1 MFTNIRIGTRQMLA
15 VGLLLAL
22 MLTMSLIG
30 YQGLGSSVQIDA
42 RLCDFAH
49 RLRAHILGC
58 RRFEKDHWLN
68 IGDAAQ
74 EKEYDGKWAYEQS
87 QVLARLDDAGAIA
100 VDATDKE
107 ALAVMRAEFARYVD
121 GYSLVRKAVGDGRI
135 RSARDANLAI
145 VPYKE
150 IIHRMEAASQ
160 GFADEHSRR
169 MQQLGDKTRRTMIGM
184 VGIAIVTSLLAVII
198 GWLLTRSITVP
209 VAEIVEVARRIAAG
223 DLRGRV
229 VASRGDELG
238 LLQSAIGDML
248 AKLGQILG
256 EVRSGADG
264 LATASSHVSAS
275 SQSLSRGTSEQAA
288 SVEETSSSLEEMSA
302 SITQNADNS
311 KRMEEMAL
319 KGANDAGDA
328 ARAVGETAAAMRT
341 IVDKISV
348 VEEIAYQTNL
358 LALNAAIEA
367 ARAGEHGRGFAVVAL
382 EVRRLAERS
391 QAAAQGIGGVAGG
404 SVQAADR
411 SATLLGELAPS
422 IRRAAELTQ
431 EVAAAST
438 EQAGGVAL
446 MNRAIAQVDQ
456 VTQQNASAAEELA
469 STAEEM
475 AQQAQSLQQLVG
487 YFHIDEQ
494 LFPAPKKPSPRAA
507 RRAEAQ
513 AQAKS
518 HAPRNGEVEAR
529 LDAQP
534 PSSHNGEFR
543 RF

>member
-1 MFTNIRIGTRQMLA
+1 MFKNMSIGTRQTLSI
-15 VGLLLAL
+15 VLLLFL
-22 MLTMSLIG
+22 MTILAAMAYS
-30 YQGLGSSVQIDA
+30 GLGSGAQMDA
-42 RLCDFAH
+42 RLSDYAH

-74 EKEYDGKWAYEQS
+74 EAEYDKKWTFEHD
-87 QVLARLDDAGAIA
+87 QVLARLDDAAEIA
-100 VDATDKE
+100 VDASDKE
-107 ALAVMRAEFARYVD
+107 ALAIMRAEFAKYAD
-121 GYSLVRKAVGDGRI
+121 GYLVVRKAVADGRI
-135 RSARDANLAI
+135 RNARDANLAI
-145 VPYKE
+145 VPYKD

-169 MQQLGDKTRRTMIGM
+169 TQLLGERARRTLASM
-184 VGIAIVTSLLAVII
+184 LAVVLITIVLSLII
-198 GWLLTRSITVP
+198 GPVLVRSITVP

-248 AKLGQILG
+248 GKLGAILA

-311 KRMEEMAL
+311 KRMEEMSL
-319 KGANDAGDA
+319 KGASDAGDA
-328 ARAVGETAAAMRT
+328 ARAVGETASAMRT

-391 QAAAQGIGGVAGG
+391 QAAAQGIGGLAGG

-411 SATLLGELAPS
+411 SATLLAELAPS

-431 EVAAAST
+431 EVAAASS

-487 YFHIDEQ
+487 YFRIEEEPAATP
-494 LFPAPKKPSPRAA
+494 PAPTRRKRAA
-507 RRAEAQ
+507 RPATVHGEAEPAR
-513 AQAKS
+513 
-518 HAPRNGEVEAR
+518 HGEVAAR

>member
-1 MFTNIRIGTRQMLA
+1 MFTNVRIGTRQALSIA
-15 VGLLLAL
+15 LLLVL
-22 MLTMSLIG
+22 MATLTVIG
-30 YQGLGSSVQIDA
+30 YSGLGSSVQTDA

-68 IGDAAQ
+68 IGDPEQ
-74 EKEYDGKWAYEQS
+74 ELEYDKKWQQEHDA
-87 QVLARLDDAGAIA
+87 VLARLADAGAIA
-100 VDATDKE
+100 VEAADKE
-107 ALAVMRAEFARYVD
+107 ALGVMTTEFAKYVD
-121 GYSLVRKAVGDGRI
+121 GYMLVRKAVNDGRI
-135 RSARDANLAI
+135 RNARDANLAVI
-145 VPYKE
+145 PYKDV
-150 IIHRMEAASQ
+150 IHRMEAASE
-160 GFADEHSRR
+160 GFADEHSQR
-169 MQQLGDKTRRTMIGM
+169 MQQLGDKTRHTMIGM
-184 VGIAIVTSLLAVII
+184 VVIAILTSLLAVVI
-198 GWLLTRSITVP
+198 GWFLVRSITVP
-209 VAEIVEVARRIAAG
+209 VAEIVDIARRIAAG

-229 VASRGDELG
+229 VATRGDELG
-238 LLQSAIGDML
+238 LLQGAIGDML
-248 AKLGQILG
+248 GKLGQVLG
-256 EVRSGADG
+256 EVRNGADG
-264 LATASSHVSAS
+264 LAQASSHVSAS
-275 SQSLSRGTSEQAA
+275 SQNLSRGTSEQAA

-311 KRMEEMAL
+311 KRMEEMSL
-319 KGANDAGDA
+319 KGAGDAGDA
-328 ARAVGETAAAMRT
+328 ARAVADTAAAMRT
-341 IVDKISV
+341 IVEKISV

-391 QAAAQGIGGVAGG
+391 QAAAQGIGGVAA
-404 SVQAADR
+404 SSLAAADR

-422 IRRAAELTQ
+422 IRRAAELVQ

-475 AQQAQSLQQLVG
+475 AQQAGSLQQLVG
-487 YFHIDEQ
+487 YFKVDDAPTPPPVK
-494 LFPAPKKPSPRAA
+494 LAARPRPAPAPKTGEIEPRLA
-507 RRAEAQ
+507 AQ
-513 AQAKS
+513 A
-518 HAPRNGEVEAR
+518 
-529 LDAQP
+529 

>member
-1 MFTNIRIGTRQMLA
+1 VFTNVRIGTRQALA
-15 VGLLLAL
+15 IGLLLLL
-22 MLTMSLIG
+22 MATLTAIG
-30 YQGLGSSVQIDA
+30 YSGLGSSVQTDA
-42 RLCDFAH
+42 RLSDFAH

-68 IGDAAQ
+68 IGDAKL
-74 EKEYDGKWAYEQS
+74 ELEYDGKWQTEHDA
-87 QVLARLDDAGAIA
+87 VLARLTDAAAIA
-100 VDATDKE
+100 VEPADKE
-107 ALAVMRAEFARYVD
+107 ALAVMTTEFAKYAD
-121 GYSLVRKAVGDGRI
+121 GYALVRQEVNDGRI
-135 RSARDANLAI
+135 RNARDANLA
-145 VPYKE
+145 VAPYKE
-150 IIHRMEAASQ
+150 VIHRMEAASQ
-160 GFADEHSRR
+160 GFADDHSQR
-169 MQQLGDKTRRTMIGM
+169 MQQLGEKTRRTVIGM
-184 VGIAIVTSLLAVII
+184 VAIALLTSLLAIVL
-198 GWLLTRSITVP
+198 GWLLVRSITVP
-209 VAEIVEVARRIAAG
+209 IAEIVEVARRIAAG

-229 VASRGDELG
+229 AAARGDELG
-238 LLQSAIGDML
+238 LLQGAIGEML
-248 AKLGQILG
+248 GKLGQVLG

-264 LATASSHVSAS
+264 LAQASSHVSSS

-311 KRMEEMAL
+311 RRMEEMSL
-319 KGANDAGDA
+319 KGAGDAGDA
-328 ARAVGETAAAMRT
+328 ARAVAETAAAMRT
-341 IVDKISV
+341 IADKISV

-391 QAAAQGIGGVAGG
+391 QAAAQGIGGVAAA
-404 SVQAADR
+404 SVQGADR
-411 SATLLGELAPS
+411 SAALLAELAPS
-422 IRRAAELTQ
+422 IRRAAELVQ

-438 EQAGGVAL
+438 EQASGVAL

-475 AQQAQSLQQLVG
+475 AQQAGSLQQLVG
-487 YFHIDEQ
+487 YFKIDDA
-494 LFPAPKKPSPRAA
+494 PAPPAAKPA
-507 RRAEAQ
+507 
-513 AQAKS
+513 
-518 HAPRNGEVEAR
+518 APRVVHKPKSGEIEAR
-529 LDAQP
+529 LAAQA